1 MATPRQEVVSLPL
14 PPTLRQSLVTAGF
27 RTTADLHG
35 IGPVDLS
42 AGRSVREVGERLV
55 AAEHLSKAACLQS

>member
-1 MATPRQEVVSLPL
+1 MAAPRQEVVSLPL
-14 PPTLRQSLVTAGF
+14 PPTLRQSLVAAGF

-42 AGRSVREVGERLV
+42 AGRSVREADKRLV
-55 AAEHLSKAACLQS
+55 VT

>member
-1 MATPRQEVVSLPL
+1 MAAPRQEVVSLPL
-14 PPTLRQSLVTAGF
+14 PPTLRQCLVTAGF

-42 AGRSVREVGERLV
+42 AGRTVREADKRLYRHG
-55 AAEHLSKAACLQS
+55 ALK

>member
-1 MATPRQEVVSLPL
+1 MAAPRQEVVTLPL
-14 PPTLRQSLVTAGF
+14 PPTLRQSLVAAGF

-42 AGRSVREVGERLV
+42 AGRSVREVGKRLV
-55 AAEHLSKAACLQS
+55 VTEHLSKAACLQS

>member
-1 MATPRQEVVSLPL
+1 MAAPRQEVVTLPL
-14 PPTLRQSLVTAGF
+14 PPTLRQSLVAAGF

-42 AGRSVREVGERLV
+42 AGRSLREVGKRCHHGTLE
-55 AAEHLSKAACLQS
+55 